1 MKKACSLVSLFVLII
16 VALFMT
22 GCSQPQYVKIGE
34 LGGTTLNLDVAS
46 VVYNKDKDI
55 ANYKIKTTFDE
66 NSKKTRAAAWSK
78 GGVNPFVDVEYLLI
92 AQEMKINDR
101 TFRATEFSFFDKND
115 KVILKETLPADAHWA
130 ALDGDLAKILYNEV
144 VRRIK

>member
-55 ANYKIKTTFDE
+55 ANYKIKTTLVKCNFKC
-66 NSKKTRAAAWSK
+66 NTHKKPT
-78 GGVNPFVDVEYLLI
+78 
-92 AQEMKINDR
+92 
-101 TFRATEFSFFDKND
+101 TF
-115 KVILKETLPADAHWA
+115 
-130 ALDGDLAKILYNEV
+130 
-144 VRRIK
+144 

>member
-1 MKKACSLVSLFVLII
+1 MKKAGSLVSLVAFLI
-16 VALFMT
+16 VVFLMT

-66 NSKKTRAAAWSK
+66 NAKAARAAAWSK
-78 GGVNPFVDVEYLLI
+78 SGVNPFVDVAYLLI

-115 KVILKETLPADAHWA
+115 KVILKETVPADAHWA
-130 ALDGDLAKILYNEV
+130 ALDGDLAKILYYEV
-144 VRRIK
+144 ARRIK